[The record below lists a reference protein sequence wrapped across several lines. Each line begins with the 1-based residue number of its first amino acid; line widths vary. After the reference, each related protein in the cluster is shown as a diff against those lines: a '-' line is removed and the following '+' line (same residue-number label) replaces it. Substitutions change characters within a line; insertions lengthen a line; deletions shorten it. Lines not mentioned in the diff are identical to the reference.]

1 MHRFLFPAAL
11 LCAAAAGCQCGDP
24 LHGAAYGTLWISS
37 GASGRVMVL
46 DAADGGWIGQVDLP
60 GDGGRGAAV
69 AARPDGERVFVANE
83 GAGAVSIVDVRGLSV
98 FATASGLLRPRDV
111 MPSPNGQILFVA
123 QAGSEELAV
132 IDLGT
137 LAISRVAA
145 GGSAVAGR
153 GQSVW
158 VTSAGNVYV
167 VSQAASSVVWLQMPG
182 GPARWTLPV
191 TLNPTRMVATR
202 NGEVGYLTGAADG
215 VVQQIR
221 LAGNDSPDAGPLAPV
236 GGDPGWLSL
245 SQDDRWMVV
254 SNGRV
259 DNTVS
264 ILDLSQGFTELG
276 KVVVGGGAVGHNA
289 LSPGGTTAYVAV
301 GLPPQIAVVDLVQ
314 QTVTATW
321 ALPEAPRGVAYVP
334 RLSR

>member
-1 MHRFLFPAAL
+1 MHRFLLPAAL
-11 LCAAAAGCQCGDP
+11 LCAAAAGCQCGAP

-69 AARPDGERVFVANE
+69 SARPDGERVFVANE
-83 GAGAVSIVDVRGLSV
+83 GAGSVSVVDVRGLSV
-98 FATASGLLRPRDV
+98 WATATGLLRPRDV
-111 MPSPNGQILFVA
+111 MPSPNGQILFAA
-123 QAGSEELAV
+123 QAGSDELAV

-137 LAISRVAA
+137 LAVSRVSA
-145 GGSAVAGR
+145 GGGAAASR

-158 VTSAGNVYV
+158 VTQAGNVYV
-167 VSQAASSVVWLQMPG
+167 VSQPSSTVVWLQMPG

-191 TLNPTRMVATR
+191 ALGPTRMVATR
-202 NGEVGYLTGAADG
+202 NGEVGYLAGSTDG

-221 LAGNDSPDAGPLAPV
+221 LSGSDSPDAGPQAPV
-236 GGDPGWLSL
+236 GGEPGWLSL
-245 SQDDRWMVV
+245 SQDDRWLVV

-301 GLPPQIAVVDLVQ
+301 GLPPQIAVVDLTQ
-314 QTVTATW
+314 QAVTATY